1 MTLVS
6 KKENL
11 PSLRAEK
18 KKDAKRLFLVV
29 FIASKQDK

>member
-18 KKDAKRLFLVV
+18 KDAKRLFFVV